1 MEVLLR
7 SLGSNIIIDFYKFHV
22 LYHIVMISEV
32 LPRREHVRLLVME
45 QTLMILRNK
54 LFLSR
59 KFHRILHME
68 RLLRVPKFLSVHVR
82 QKRCFLDMRLNLKPR
97 FITTSWELFFEN
109 GSSQEWIILFRRDL
123 VGGSYALECAL
134 HIDHR
139 CLVIIYS
146 CGIEFRVLWSY
157 MELTWESWNCS
168 LRWIFRHLQGLVPK
182 IDLGSF
188 DDYFRITLFLF
199 MDLFSLKTVF
209 RG

>member
-1 MEVLLR
+1 
-7 SLGSNIIIDFYKFHV
+7 
-22 LYHIVMISEV
+22 
-32 LPRREHVRLLVME
+32 
-45 QTLMILRNK
+45 MILCNK

-59 KFHRILHME
+59 KFHRILHMK
-68 RLLRVPKFLSVHVR
+68 RLLRVPEFLSVHVR
-82 QKRCFLDMRLNLKPR
+82 QKRCFLDVRFNLESR
-97 FITTSWELFFEN
+97 FIATSWELFFEN
-109 GSSQEWIILFRRDL
+109 GSSQEWIVFRRDL

-146 CGIEFRVLWSY
+146 GGIELRVLWSY
-157 MELTWESWNCS
+157 VELTRESLNCS
-168 LRWIFRHLQGLVPK
+168 LRWILRQLQGLVPK

-199 MDLFSLKTVF
+199 MDLFSPKTVF